1 MKHIKE
7 FNIFESQDSEDNNC
21 LNPESSNPK
30 IYCFWN
36 GQFNDLG
43 NFLEKHTGKRSLQS
57 WDETGRE
64 WIFNSIINND
74 DKVMIVMEDTSGSGW
89 ITGVYLIDDDSV
101 IGAKNIY
108 GERRFS
114 YGSKIEDV
122 IDKDSLKQ
130 FIRKMRDFR
139 NKVI

>member
-1 MKHIKE
+1 M
-7 FNIFESQDSEDNNC
+7 
-21 LNPESSNPK
+21 
-30 IYCFWN
+30 
-36 GQFNDLG
+36 
-43 NFLEKHTGKRSLQS
+43 
-57 WDETGRE
+57 
-64 WIFNSIINND
+64 FNSVINND
-74 DKVMIVMEDTSGSGW
+74 DNVMIVMKDTSGLGW
-89 ITGVYLIDDDSV
+89 ITGVYLIDEDSV

-114 YGSKIEDV
+114 YGSKIEEV

>member
-7 FNIFESQDSEDNNC
+7 FNIFENQDSEDNNC
-21 LNPESSNPK
+21 INPESSNPK
-30 IYCFWN
+30 IYCFWP
-36 GQFNDLG
+36 GQFQDLQ
-43 NFLEKHTGKRSLQS
+43 NFIEKHRDVSSFQS
-57 WDETGRE
+57 WDETRHE
-64 WIFNSIINND
+64 WMFNSVINND
-74 DKVMIVMEDTSGSGW
+74 DKVMIVMKDTSGLGW
-89 ITGVYLIDDDSV
+89 ITGVYLIDEDSV

-114 YGSKIEDV
+114 YGSKIEEV